1 VELAPVDFVP
11 PAITGT
17 AQDGQ
22 TLSASAGSWLNGPA
36 SYTYQWQDCDGT
48 GGSCTTISGA
58 TSGTYALRSG
68 DVGHTVRTVVTATN
82 AGGSTPA
89 ASSPTAVVSP
99 MPAPSNTALPV
110 LGGSAVQGQA
120 LVTSAGSWTNG
131 PASYTYQWEDC
142 DSSGGSCQIIGGAT
156 TSSYAL
162 AAGDVGHT
170 VRAVVTAHNDG
181 GPGSAT
187 SAPSSVVTGN
197 TGVSC
202 SQTVGSEA
210 AIVSAVGSAPGGS
223 TVCIAGGSYGAMTWT
238 GGGSRTSPVT
248 VVPVPGASVV
258 FTGPLKEDA
267 SYVTLESV
275 NLSGQRWEIDGPT
288 SNVTMENIT
297 AANFWIGSQ
306 PAGGVRNIT
315 VLGGSLG
322 PNHTYPDNIIGSNG
336 SSAVNSNVVI
346 DGVLFHDQTRSSSS
360 SHFECLQVWN
370 ADGLTIQNSK
380 FENCSVFS
388 IELQHVGVGSTSY
401 PPPTPTNVTIQNNW
415 LDCCTDFTTGVNT
428 YSKNFSVLFASDDGE
443 GSWKNIVVRNNSG
456 DDGLDF
462 GSPSADAVS
471 YSNVRVENNA
481 MPNWNVNAAGSSSAP
496 AGISVD
502 YNEWFQGSKVGAHD
516 LGAALPTSIFTGWA
530 GGHMPG
536 LDLHE
541 VAGAPTVG
549 KGDPSFYPPTDIDGN
564 PRTSPPDIGA
574 FQLPH

>member
-1 VELAPVDFVP
+1 MRASVFGAIAATACLVLVALGAMEGSAAAKNPSVHAAGQLAPSRL
-11 PAITGT
+11 AI
-17 AQDGQ
+17 
-22 TLSASAGSWLNGPA
+22 SARSTSALALTWHERVAGVRGYRLFLNGRRF
-36 SYTYQWQDCDGT
+36 
-48 GGSCTTISGA
+48 A
-58 TSGTYALRSG
+58 TKRVPRHPRSRIFRFRFTRLVCG
-68 DVGHTVRTVVTATN
+68 RQYR
-82 AGGSTPA
+82 
-89 ASSPTAVVSP
+89 
-99 MPAPSNTALPV
+99 
-110 LGGSAVQGQA
+110 LG
-120 LVTSAGSWTNG
+120 
-131 PASYTYQWEDC
+131 
-142 DSSGGSCQIIGGAT
+142 
-156 TSSYAL
+156 
-162 AAGDVGHT
+162 
-170 VRAVVTAHNDG
+170 VRAVDAAGKLSKMALVRARTRNCTTVSGVNPPPASGTSTA
-181 GPGSAT
+181 
-187 SAPSSVVTGN
+187 
-197 TGVSC
+197 GVSC

-248 VVPVPGASVV
+248 VVPAPGASVV

-288 SNVTMENIT
+288 SNVTMENIV

-336 SSAVNSNVVI
+336 SSAVNTNVVI

-370 ADGLTIQNSK
+370 ADGLTIENSK
-380 FENCSVFS
+380 FVNCSVFS

-428 YSKNFSVLFASDDGE
+428 FYKNYAVLFASDDGE
-443 GSWKNIVVRNNSG
+443 GSWKDVVVRNNSG

-462 GSPSADAVS
+462 GSPSGDAVS

-481 MPNWNVNAAGSSSAP
+481 MPNWNVNAAGSSLAP

-516 LGAALPTSIFTGWA
+516 LGAANPTSIFAGWA
-530 GGHMPG
+530 GGNMPG
-536 LDLHE
+536 SDLHE

-549 KGDPSFYPPTDIDGN
+549 KGDPNFYPPTDIDGN
-564 PRTSPPDIGA
+564 PRTTPPTSARSNSRASAI
-574 FQLPH
+574 